1 MIAEFRVVDVRLE
14 LISGASIN
22 GSGFLID
29 SQTLLTAAH
38 VLSALA
44 DGRVDSVEVRTVFG
58 SAPSLTLDPDRLSFA
73 RLGDPDPDRDGQAG
87 VDAITKDLA
96 VIQSLE
102 LPFSF
107 GALPRADYD
116 TAFPATRFVLDGF
129 SPRPAFEVSS
139 GSLSRDTD
147 GLWRFDEALVAAPG
161 DSGSV
166 LLSIS
171 NEGSHA
177 IGVTSTTLYAVAL
190 DAAAWAWVDSVDSVG
205 SVSES
210 VEPSISAVGGFSGA
224 GYFFRPTVG
233 DDVLIRHTDTGT
245 FFGGV
250 GYDRAI
256 IDGAVERV
264 EVDTVSGDFEL
275 QFASGE
281 NMRLIGFEQVLTPT
295 ARYYSTNDPLYSNL
309 YRVITVLEGQDA
321 AALWAPQARYWF
333 ADTLDETALVDTV
346 LTLLNYRDPSAPAD
360 DQFINSV
367 AGHLD
372 LASQPDDEVQGLLE
386 WAQSQSYRGVT
397 LGAVS
402 VADQFLGLD
411 FG

>member
-1 MIAEFRVVDVRLE
+1 M
-14 LISGASIN
+14 ISGASIN
-22 GSGFLID
+22 GSGYLID
-29 SQTLLTAAH
+29 GRTLLTAAH

-58 SAPSLTLDPDRLSFA
+58 SAPAVTLDPDRLSFA

-87 VDAITKDLA
+87 VDAITEDLA
-96 VIQSLE
+96 VIQSPE

-129 SPRPAFEVSS
+129 SPRPAFEVSA
-139 GSLSRDTD
+139 GSLSHDTD
-147 GLWRFDEALVAAPG
+147 GLWRFEDALVAAPG

-190 DAAAWAWVDSVDSVG
+190 DATAWAWVDAVDSVG

-210 VEPSISAVGGFSGA
+210 IEPSIGFSGGSSGGLSGA
-224 GYFFRPTVG
+224 EYFFRPTVG
-233 DDVLIRHTDTGT
+233 DDVLIRHTDSGT

-250 GYDRAI
+250 GYDRAML
-256 IDGAVERV
+256 DGAVEQV
-264 EVDTVSGDFEL
+264 EVDTVSGDFEV

-295 ARYYSTNDPLYSNL
+295 ARYYSTNDPLYSNV

-333 ADTLDETALVDTV
+333 ADTLDETALIDTV
-346 LTLLNYRDPSAPAD
+346 LALLNYQDPSAPAD
-360 DQFINSV
+360 DQFVNSV

-372 LASQPDDEVQGLLE
+372 LASQPDDEVQGLIE
-386 WAQSQSYRGVT
+386 WAQSQSYRSVT

>member
-58 SAPSLTLDPDRLSFA
+58 SAPAVTLDPDRLSFA

-87 VDAITKDLA
+87 VDAITEDLA

-102 LPFSF
+102 LRFSF

-129 SPRPAFEVSS
+129 SPRPAFEVSA

-147 GLWRFDEALVAAPG
+147 GLWRFEDALVAAPG

-166 LLSIS
+166 LLSTS

-250 GYDRAI
+250 GYDRAML
-256 IDGAVERV
+256 DGAVERV
-264 EVDTVSGDFEL
+264 EVDTAKLGESAHTLKAEVKEFIYMGDVFRT
-275 QFASGE
+275 
-281 NMRLIGFEQVLTPT
+281 RL
-295 ARYYSTNDPLYSNL
+295 
-309 YRVITVLEGQDA
+309 
-321 AALWAPQARYWF
+321 
-333 ADTLDETALVDTV
+333 
-346 LTLLNYRDPSAPAD
+346 
-360 DQFINSV
+360 SV
-367 AGHLD
+367 AGK
-372 LASQPDDEVQGLLE
+372 DDFIIKTRN
-386 WAQSQSYRGVT
+386 S
-397 LGAVS
+397 
-402 VADQFLGLD
+402 ADQRRLQPGEQIQIGWLPRDCRALD
-411 FG
+411 AV